1 MVCPHA
7 ALALCLLSLVA
18 ASVAQ
23 DDPLNRAD
31 PVTEAV
37 SYYEVMTNLPGKIF
51 SITTNVL
58 LIRVDNF
65 VVDIYLTWQQSTYTQ
80 L

>member
-1 MVCPHA
+1 MVRPHA

-23 DDPLNRAD
+23 DDPGTVTRAD

-37 SYYEVMTNLPGKIF
+37 SYYEVMSKLPGKIRCRF
-51 SITTNVL
+51 TTH
-58 LIRVDNF
+58 RCQHQRTKKRDKVDEKA
-65 VVDIYLTWQQSTYTQ
+65 
-80 L
+80 